1 MTDTT
6 TPAEQTVL
14 AETEPAAVERKGAIA
29 PLAQM
34 APEQRE
40 QVMELVGQ
48 IDIKSS
54 NAIVTFGADAQQS
67 ATAVSESI
75 IEQARNKDLG
85 PVGGLLNDVVTEAR
99 GLDTSE
105 VKDGKKPNWFQRNVL
120 KHVEPVTKFIQQYES
135 AASQIQTLTDKLEDH
150 RLQML
155 KDIAHLDRLYQG
167 TVQDFERLELYI
179 AAGNERLRMMREEE
193 IPAAAQKAE
202 GNDAMAV
209 EELNQLR
216 AIETELER
224 RVHDLQLTREVVMQ
238 ALPQLRNHQNL
249 DKSLAAKIKSVIVN
263 TVPVWKQKM
272 AQALLIDH
280 TRQAAA
286 GVQTATDF
294 TNDLLKQNADDM
306 RAANQEVRG
315 AVERGIFDIEA
326 VEYANQQLIG
336 MVSDTLQI
344 TDEAKK
350 QREEDAKRLAE
361 QERKRKE
368 ALKAAAAG
376 ELPNQASQ
384 RELPAGA

>member
-306 RAANQEVRG
+306 RAANKEVRG